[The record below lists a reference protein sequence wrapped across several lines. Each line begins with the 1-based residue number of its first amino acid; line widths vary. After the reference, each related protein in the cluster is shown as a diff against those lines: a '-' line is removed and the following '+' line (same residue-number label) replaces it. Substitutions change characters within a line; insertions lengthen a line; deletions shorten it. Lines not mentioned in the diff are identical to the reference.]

1 MNVKPITWHPR
12 KTYIFVFES
21 WNWIST
27 AASLSRSPVEPK
39 VSKWSLQS
47 KDFVQWEIFPPFH
60 SKSFLKFFCFLS
72 CAFSFSVFWA
82 VFILF
87 LFLTQINFNLLSSKT
102 SREFCL
108 ADLARNREKYT
119 SSLISGNKLSILKL
133 DLSLTLSSS
142 NKLNKAEL
150 TVTPIADTPTITPT
164 KTSLFLGTFIFFKI
178 YYFDFCVTLYKL
190 RKLLLHIFC
199 YGQSRFSPSE
209 PDTWRHF
216 CTVECT
222 WK

>member
-1 MNVKPITWHPR
+1 MRVDSVKYYTITRWKDQYSQISAFIQPYLLDYHYFFQFRRMSMNVKPITWHPR

-47 KDFVQWEIFPPFH
+47 KDFLQWEIFPPFH

-133 DLSLTLSSS
+133 DFFLTLSSS

-150 TVTPIADTPTITPT
+150 TVTPIADTPTIVL
-164 KTSLFLGTFIFFKI
+164 SA
-178 YYFDFCVTLYKL
+178 
-190 RKLLLHIFC
+190 
-199 YGQSRFSPSE
+199 
-209 PDTWRHF
+209 WRGDGWIDGEF
-216 CTVECT
+216 
-222 WK
+222 WDG